1 MSQCVLRA
9 TDAVKKY
16 GQSTALKKVNI
27 EIKRGQIYGLIG
39 LNGAGKSTFMRG
51 VTGLI
56 SLDGGEIEL
65 FGKSGAEALR
75 KARRKMGQSIE
86 TPAIYPNLTAGQ
98 NLEIQRLIGGVPDR
112 GSVGRI
118 LKTIELSDTGKK
130 KAKDFSF
137 GMKQRLG
144 LGIAL
149 ISNPEFLILDEP
161 TNGLD
166 PRGIIEMRN
175 LMRRLSE
182 DQGITLLVSSHILDE
197 LSLVATHFGII
208 HKGEMIRELG
218 ADELAKEARQCIRIV
233 VDQTPEAV
241 AMLRERFNVSEC
253 QVSGKNE
260 IQVFEQF
267 DRSGEINK
275 ELVQSGIMVREISVS
290 ERKLED
296 YFMNL
301 MEVTG
306 Q

>member
-1 MSQCVLRA
+1 MAQCVLRA
-9 TDAVKKY
+9 TDATKKY

-27 EIKRGQIYGLIG
+27 EISRGQIYGLIG
-39 LNGAGKSTFMRG
+39 LNGAGKSTFMRA

-86 TPAIYPNLTAGQ
+86 TPAIYPNLTATQ
-98 NLEIQRLIGGVPDR
+98 NLEIQRLIGGVPDP
-112 GSVGRI
+112 GEVGRI
-118 LKTIELSDTGKK
+118 LKVIELSDTGKK
-130 KAKDFSF
+130 KAKNFSF

-149 ISNPEFLILDEP
+149 ITNPEFLILDEP

-175 LMRRLSE
+175 LIRRLSE
-182 DQGITLLVSSHILDE
+182 EQGITLLVSSHILDE

-218 ADELAKEARQCIRIV
+218 ADELAKEARQYIRIV
-233 VDQTPEAV
+233 VDKTAEAV
-241 AMLRERFNVSEC
+241 AMLRERFKVSEYE
-253 QVSGKNE
+253 VSGKNE
-260 IQVFEQF
+260 IQVFEHF
-267 DRSGEINK
+267 DLTGEINAS
-275 ELVQSGIMVREISVS
+275 LVQSGIMVREISLS

-301 MEVTG
+301 AEVRG